1 MPGTELGVVPGLRR
15 TPGVLQ
21 ALPDARAVREEN
33 PIPPG
38 AGHAAVIQAGQAGPA
53 GRGLASLDEGS
64 WPEGRLDPGAHGA
77 DIDPDGS

>member
-21 ALPDARAVREEN
+21 ALPDA
-33 PIPPG
+33 
-38 AGHAAVIQAGQAGPA
+38 
-53 GRGLASLDEGS
+53 
-64 WPEGRLDPGAHGA
+64 